1 MPDDKDR
8 SHLRSIPTDP
18 PGQAILPYG
27 EGENANSGW
36 SGTDTSEDRA
46 KRADLGGL
54 TAERQMRVIRL
65 LRTMTHDHGITVA
78 ELRAATGWHHGVASS
93 ALSTLHKGQQ
103 IARLAE
109 KRGRCHIY
117 VLPSQVNGRETQP
130 QGVNQRE
137 RLLEDC
143 YALLQ
148 GLDPHALRFF
158 TEIDRRERTR
168 IMNAIYRRRE

>member
-1 MPDDKDR
+1 MTDDKR
-8 SHLRSIPTDP
+8 HLRSIPGE
-18 PGQAILPYG
+18 GQPVLPYG

-36 SGTDTSEDRA
+36 SGSDTSEERA

-54 TAERQMRVIRL
+54 TAERQQRVMRL
-65 LRTMTHDHGITVA
+65 LATMTHDNGITVA

-93 ALSTLHKGQQ
+93 TLSTLHKAGR

-109 KRGRCHIY
+109 KRNRCHPY
-117 VLPSQVNGRETQP
+117 VLPDQVNGRDTQP
-130 QGVNQRE
+130 QGTNQRE

-158 TEIDRRERTR
+158 TEVDRRERTR
-168 IMNAIYRRRE
+168 IMNAIYRRRD